1 MNIAIILAGG
11 YGSRFLNESN
21 KFPKQFYEFC
31 RKEVIA

>member
-1 MNIAIILAGG
+1 MNISIILAGG
-11 YGSRFLNESN
+11 YGARFFNESN